1 MTRYVEAYDEAT
13 AVAMAPA
20 SFFSSVPQYSVHLE
34 ATPVDFKLKLFKMD
48 L

>member
-1 MTRYVEAYDEAT
+1 MLKPMMKPGE
-13 AVAMAPA
+13 VAMAPA